1 MAHTVEVSDSVIFIA
16 TDSTQLT
23 PNGNSNFRPGD
34 LVDIEYIENQQVLV
48 IDQAVKTDNPYTEI
62 WQVHHVEL
70 KQQPIAKKSE
80 INYNVDTRFDRDLP
94 DLVLWVSLILTS
106 FWELSIIFNTIRNL
120 Q

>member
-1 MAHTVEVSDSVIFIA
+1 MAHTVEGSNSVIFIA

-23 PNGNSNFRPGD
+23 PNGNSNFHPGD
-34 LVDIEYIENQQVLV
+34 LVDIEYIENQQALV

-70 KQQPIAKKSE
+70 KQQPVVNKTE
-80 INYNVDTRFDRDLP
+80 INYNIDTRFDRDLP

-106 FWELSIIFNTIRNL
+106 LWELSIIFNTIRNL
-120 Q
+120 